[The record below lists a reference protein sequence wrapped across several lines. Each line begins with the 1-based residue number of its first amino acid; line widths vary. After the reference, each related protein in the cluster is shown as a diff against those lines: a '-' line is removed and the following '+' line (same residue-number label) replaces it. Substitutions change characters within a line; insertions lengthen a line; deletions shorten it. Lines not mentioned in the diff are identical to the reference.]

1 MMHLISFLLILVS
14 FSSIVALVIWIV
26 SIVDY
31 KCESNNEYAKI
42 SFDEF
47 LAFYKSAP
55 SKWDLYESHL
65 EYSKGRAW
73 YSLEKERIY
82 FNTYS
87 DYRKYKKWRKRN
99 QKDQLEQSRNKRLL
113 ELTKLWSR
121 DVNEHYQSS
130 MDEISAMYK
139 DNLELSKRYEENMK
153 HIKQK
158 YKIRDEDIVSYSIEP
173 IDGARIIK
181 TNGGSSVRI
190 PMYELFT

>member
-1 MMHLISFLLILVS
+1 MHLISFLLILVS

-55 SKWDLYESHL
+55 SKWDLYESRL
-65 EYSKGRAW
+65 EYSKGRTR

-99 QKDQLEQSRNKRLL
+99 QKDQLERSRNKRLL

-139 DNLELSKRYEENMK
+139 DNLELSKRYEENLER
-153 HIKQK
+153 IKQK

-181 TNGGSSVRI
+181 TKGGSSVRI

>member
-1 MMHLISFLLILVS
+1 MHLISFLLILVS
-14 FSSIVALVIWIV
+14 FSSVVALVIWIV

-55 SKWDLYESHL
+55 SKWDLYESRL
-65 EYSKGRAW
+65 EYSKGRTR

-87 DYRKYKKWRKRN
+87 DYRKYKRWRKRN
-99 QKDQLEQSRNKRLL
+99 QKDQLERSRNKRLL

-139 DNLELSKRYEENMK
+139 DNLELSKRYEENLER
-153 HIKQK
+153 IKQK

-181 TNGGSSVRI
+181 TKGGSSVRI

>member
-1 MMHLISFLLILVS
+1 MHLISFLLILVS

-55 SKWDLYESHL
+55 SKWDLYESRL
-65 EYSKGRAW
+65 EYSKGRDR
-73 YSLEKERIY
+73 YSQIKERVY

-99 QKDQLEQSRNKRLL
+99 QKDQLERSRNKRFL

-121 DVNEHYQSS
+121 DVNEHYQLS

-139 DNLELSKRYEENMK
+139 DNLELSKRYEENLK

-158 YKIRDEDIVSYSIEP
+158 YKIRDEDIVSYFIDP
-173 IDGARIIK
+173 IDGARVIK
-181 TNGGSSVRI
+181 TDGGSSVRI
-190 PMYELFT
+190 SMYELFT

>member
-1 MMHLISFLLILVS
+1 MHLISFLLILVS

-55 SKWDLYESHL
+55 SKWDLYESRL
-65 EYSKGRAW
+65 EYSKGRTR

-99 QKDQLEQSRNKRLL
+99 QKDQLERSRNKRLL

-139 DNLELSKRYEENMK
+139 DNLELSKRYEENLERM
-153 HIKQK
+153 KQK

-181 TNGGSSVRI
+181 TKGGSSVRI